1 MDQLFLFSF
10 ELPCP
15 IGGPSLLFEG
25 TCKAKFYK
33 GDFDGFE
40 PVTVKRDG
48 TDMLDLHQTLADR
61 RSFLAAVASRISD
74 HNTRPMGTP
83 SASNAS
89 DFSLSKPAEGNGS
102 AN

>member
-48 TDMLDLHQTLADR
+48 ADMLDVYQTDADR
-61 RSFLAAVASRISD
+61 RRFLAAVASRISD
-74 HNTRPMGTP
+74 HNTQPMGTP